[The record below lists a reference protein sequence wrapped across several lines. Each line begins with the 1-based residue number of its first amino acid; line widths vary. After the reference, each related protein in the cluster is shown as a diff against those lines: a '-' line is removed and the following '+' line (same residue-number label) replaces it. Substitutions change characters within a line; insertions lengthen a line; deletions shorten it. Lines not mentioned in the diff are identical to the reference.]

1 MSLLWKREVNRDKKM
16 TKTCKNCRHE
26 GKWLNNIRIW
36 IHINPEE
43 HGETC
48 PCKKFE
54 AVHSPLDD
62 QKGDVKGLPNI
73 SEKVMKGFMSSMEDV
88 KKGNY
93 IIVEKGKPQ
102 KQKGCGKEFR
112 KGGFRDSGFICGEVG
127 GKTGILLCPSCS
139 GNHTR
144 QTKPKKRGDNNQ
156 TPATSFSDGDT
167 GQPAEKEPDRAT
179 TLSGSDFDL
188 SDISRGTK
196 CFGAWSFKGKDN
208 KHYFGAFPNGFLN
221 WLKKQGWYYGRV
233 CHICS
238 GTLVDSGSYR
248 VDIRPEVK
256 PDLVADGRKD
266 TGIIDETFDVV
277 IIDPPYS
284 LELSKN
290 YGTEKFFGGIDSFTK
305 EAFRIVKNNGLV
317 VTLSYQI
324 PKRIKG
330 CGFIAVWGIYT
341 IPSTSYMRCLT
352 VSKKRAGEKLR

>member
-1 MSLLWKREVNRDKKM
+1 MKNQ
-16 TKTCKNCRHE
+16 TCKNCGYDKEAHDD
-26 GKWLNNIRIW
+26 
-36 IHINPEE
+36 HYEE
-43 HGETC
+43 T
-48 PCKKFE
+48 CKKFE
-54 AVHSPLDD
+54 AIHSPLDD

-102 KQKGCGKEFR
+102 K
-112 KGGFRDSGFICGEVG
+112 
-127 GKTGILLCPSCS
+127 
-139 GNHTR
+139 
-144 QTKPKKRGDNNQ
+144 
-156 TPATSFSDGDT
+156 
-167 GQPAEKEPDRAT
+167 AE
-179 TLSGSDFDL
+179 DFDL